1 MPMGMGGGQMSG
13 AGGMR
18 MMGQGMM
25 GQGMMGQGMMG
36 QDGMGGMRMMAEHVE
51 GRLAFLN
58 SPLLKSP
65 FEQSGQRQW
74 L

>member
-1 MPMGMGGGQMSG
+1 MRLTGQRR
-13 AGGMR
+13 AKR
-18 MMGQGMM
+18 
-25 GQGMMGQGMMG
+25 
-36 QDGMGGMRMMAEHVE
+36 
-51 GRLAFLN
+51 LN